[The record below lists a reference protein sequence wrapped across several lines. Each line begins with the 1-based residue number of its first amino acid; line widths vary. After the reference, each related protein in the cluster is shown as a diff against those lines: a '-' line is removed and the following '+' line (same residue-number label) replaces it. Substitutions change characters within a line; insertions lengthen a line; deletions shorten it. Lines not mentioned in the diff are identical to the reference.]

1 MNSSS
6 SVSSRVLIL
15 LGYGILALYLVE
27 FIGEISPLIEGVYV
41 SLGIQWR
48 YPIFFALI
56 AFIFAYLIDK
66 RAKKPVVLGIAGI
79 FGLLL
84 FFIIVYLYVLF
95 SMMVGG

>member
-1 MNSSS
+1 MNSNL

-15 LGYGILALYLVE
+15 LGYGLLALYLVE
-27 FIGEISPLIEGVYV
+27 IIGEISPLIEGVYI

-48 YPIFFALI
+48 YPIVIALV

-66 RAKKPVVLGIAGI
+66 RAKKPVILGIAGI
-79 FGLLL
+79 IGLLL
-84 FFIIVYLYVLF
+84 FFIIVYSYVLF